1 MLFSLVLRSTESLAV
16 SFIVVL
22 FSAFVIGMING
33 VNVARFRIQP
43 MIATMAMMYI
53 LRALAKVLTNGAT
66 VRIRSPWLKE
76 VCYMKF
82 FGGVVPIPL
91 AAAVLVVRK
100 TPFGIYIEACGDNL
114 DAAKK
119 SGIRVVFYTVTAYV
133 ICNLLTAMA
142 GIFDAG
148 SVSSADPMALGILM
162 EMDAIAATVIGG
174 TSITGGRPNFV
185 GTVFGVFIL
194 QIITI
199 MINMNNISE
208 QWSYII
214 TAAIIIAA
222 VVFQNLKKMKEA

>member
-1 MLFSLVLRSTESLAV
+1 
-16 SFIVVL
+16 
-22 FSAFVIGMING
+22 
-33 VNVARFRIQP
+33 
-43 MIATMAMMYI
+43 MAERG
-53 LRALAKVLTNGAT
+53 LLL
-66 VRIRSPWLKE
+66 
-76 VCYMKF
+76 
-82 FGGVVPIPL
+82 IPL